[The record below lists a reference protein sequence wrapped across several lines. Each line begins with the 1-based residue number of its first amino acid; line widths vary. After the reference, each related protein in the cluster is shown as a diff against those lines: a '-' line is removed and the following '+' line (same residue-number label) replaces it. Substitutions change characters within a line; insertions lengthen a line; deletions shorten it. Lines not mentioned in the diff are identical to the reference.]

1 MYLRFCSSLVTM
13 LYIFFKGVDG
23 RYYFVVY
30 LYYIHV
36 HVYVSHFCD
45 NMLSLLTLYK
55 CMTGEQSR
63 LHHINDVIISK
74 FSTISISERKMALN
88 VCECSWRDIYLV
100 REQVE
105 ANCNKRKRAI
115 TKCTLSYR
123 LCITTKRYTC
133 IWHFEFYWYLLQWWS
148 ILFIQSQRKGS
159 IRKQIS

>member
-1 MYLRFCSSLVTM
+1 MRNEHSWWLSNLLIERIEKTHNYVQMYLRFCSSLVTT

-36 HVYVSHFCD
+36 HFYVSHFCD

-55 CMTGEQSR
+55 CMTGEKSR
-63 LHHINDVIISK
+63 FHHINDVIISK

-88 VCECSWRDIYLV
+88 VCKCSCRNIYLV

-105 ANCNKRKRAI
+105 ADGNKRNRAI
-115 TKCTLSYR
+115 TNCWSAL
-123 LCITTKRYTC
+123 
-133 IWHFEFYWYLLQWWS
+133 YLA
-148 ILFIQSQRKGS
+148 GCV
-159 IRKQIS
+159 